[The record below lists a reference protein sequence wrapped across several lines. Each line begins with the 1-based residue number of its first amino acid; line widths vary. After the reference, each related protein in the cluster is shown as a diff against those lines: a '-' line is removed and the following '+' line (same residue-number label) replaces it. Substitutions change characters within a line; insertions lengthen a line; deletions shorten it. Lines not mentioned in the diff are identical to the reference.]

1 MEPPAQQRKAKQLSL
16 RTKVLIGFTLLFSG
30 VFGLAFY
37 WFYTFTIEK
46 TTERLYT
53 DMRQTVIG
61 AAKEIDLD
69 EVVELYEQ
77 GTVYR
82 DYLEDGGIPTDPI
95 FQKHIA
101 LFQRVNDIEPRA
113 WLYTYVIVDESPDA
127 FEATVNPAFP
137 ENRPPVIDQDRLANL
152 TEDDS
157 LSTVFLVD
165 LWVRHDPSKA
175 AQFLEPIPSNE
186 FHIQTFRGNRLVDR
200 PLYDD
205 GFFGSWIT
213 TYYPLQ
219 NSDGETVAVLG
230 IDFEAS
236 YVNQVKSAIRNRM
249 FLGFLFIYL
258 SLFLLVYILSSF
270 LTRPIVKLTSAA
282 EQIGEGD
289 YTYDLDTFNHGRL
302 VDEVSTLAQVFALM
316 VSKVK
321 EREESL
327 RMQVREL
334 KVEIDEVKRKKQ
346 VQQIVGSDFF
356 QDLQSKSNRI
366 RAAMKKTNEQPEKEE
381 N

>member
-1 MEPPAQQRKAKQLSL
+1 MEPPTQRRKTKQLSL

-46 TTERLYT
+46 TTERLYI
-53 DMRQTVIG
+53 DMRQTVVG
-61 AAKEIDLD
+61 AAKEINPE
-69 EVVELYEQ
+69 EVVQLYEQ
-77 GTVYR
+77 GTVYK
-82 DYLEDGGIPTDPI
+82 DYLADDGIPTDPI
-95 FQKHIA
+95 FQKHLA
-101 LFQRVNDIEPRA
+101 LFQQVNDIEPRA
-113 WLYTYVIVDESPDA
+113 WLYTYVVVDESPDE
-127 FEATVNPAFP
+127 FTSNVSPAFP
-137 ENRPPVIDQDRLANL
+137 ENRPPIIDQEKLANL
-152 TEDDS
+152 EEGDS

-165 LWVRHDPSKA
+165 LWVRYDPAKA
-175 AQFLEPIPSNE
+175 AKFLEPIPSNK
-186 FHIQTFRGNRLVDR
+186 FHVETFSGNGLVDR
-200 PLYDD
+200 PLYND

-213 TYYPLQ
+213 TYLPLK
-219 NSDGETVAVLG
+219 NSAGETVAVLG

-236 YVNQVKSAIRNRM
+236 YVNHVKNAIRNRM
-249 FLGFLFIYL
+249 LAGFLFIYL
-258 SLFLLVYILSSF
+258 SLFILVYILSSF

-289 YTYDLDTFNHGRL
+289 YTYDLNTFHSGRL
-302 VDEVSTLAQVFALM
+302 PDEVSTLAEVFALM

-321 EREESL
+321 QREESL

-366 RAAMKKTNEQPEKEE
+366 RAAMKKTDEQFEEEKS
-381 N
+381 